1 MNAKLHHLSP
11 SDHAVAIVLGI
22 AASVAT
28 IGSVLVLFDSASFT
42 PWLPAGQAARVA
54 HCDSRHSTSQRKAC
68 VREAI
73 AGHQPTTL
81 ASR

>member
-1 MNAKLHHLSP
+1 MNARLHHLSP

-22 AASVAT
+22 LASVAT
-28 IGSVLVLFDSASFT
+28 LGPVLVLFDSASET
-42 PWLPAGQAARVA
+42 PWLPAGQAALVA

-68 VREAI
+68 VREAM
-73 AGHQPTTL
+73 ARHQAATL